1 MKRLIRNSV
10 TASTSTRTN
19 DLTFTLRD
27 IVCFLKMIDQLNG
40 CNISLTQN
48 DAGHSQIIIDDKIYD
63 FSEPEYNA

>member
-1 MKRLIRNSV
+1 MKRLIRNSIA
-10 TASTSTRTN
+10 ASTSTRTD
-19 DLTFTLRD
+19 DLIFTLRD

-48 DAGHSQIIIDDKIYD
+48 DTGHSQIIIDDKIYD